1 MPPSTNA
8 AGAEAA
14 SGGVERITISLP
26 REVFSRLDRMV
37 RGRGYANRSQAV
49 ADMIGSRWVE
59 HAGEDDARVMAGTI
73 TLVYDQSR
81 RNLATR
87 LLQIQRRF
95 LAEVVSSQ
103 RVQLERGHMLEVV
116 LVQGPARTL
125 RRIADRFVACKGVTQ
140 CELVLTTHVLP
151 PLHPSGG

>member
-1 MPPSTNA
+1 M
-8 AGAEAA
+8 A
-14 SGGVERITISLP
+14 SVERITISLP
-26 REVFSRLDRMV
+26 QETFAQLDRMV
-37 RGRGYANRSQAV
+37 ASRGYATRSQAV
-49 ADMIGSRWVE
+49 AEMIGSRWAL
-59 HAGEDDARVMAGTI
+59 HAGQDDERVLAGTI
-73 TLVYDQSR
+73 TLVYDGGR

-103 RVQLERGHMLEVV
+103 RVQLEHGHVLEVV

-125 RRIADRFVACKGVTQ
+125 RRVADRFVACKGVTQ

-151 PLHPSGG
+151 PLHASAR